1 MANSADSML
10 LKHGAKGTGTAARA
24 AKSAG
29 TRVAKETADLTLRLL
44 EHLAEQRGQ
53 SGVTELAAH
62 FATSKATIHRHLR
75 TLANR
80 HFVRQDP
87 ITQRYEA
94 SIRLFQLGESLRE
107 RFNILGASRDEM
119 DRLREETGQAVTVT
133 TLTEGQVVVLELV
146 QGRTVVEFGVRRGTA
161 MGLHCSAH
169 GKVTL
174 AFGPQR
180 LLDAC
185 LKSKLTAFSA
195 DTVTDPA
202 TLQKQ
207 ILQIRK
213 QGWATAASEVVYGF
227 NALAAPIFDHRGA
240 FAGAIAIVGSIQ
252 YIGAKPT
259 AQQLATVQQAAARIS
274 KTLGYEGP

>member
-1 MANSADSML
+1 MANTADSL
-10 LKHGAKGTGTAARA
+10 LLERG
-24 AKSAG
+24 AKSAASA
-29 TRVAKETADLTLRLL
+29 RPAKKAAARPAKETADLTLRLL

-53 SGVTELAAH
+53 CGVTELAEH

-87 ITQRYEA
+87 MTQRYEA

-107 RFNILGASRDEM
+107 RFDILGASREEM
-119 DRLREETGQAVTVT
+119 NRLRDETGQAVTVT

-146 QGRTVVEFGVRRGTA
+146 QGRTVVEFGVRRGTR

-180 LLDAC
+180 VLDAC
-185 LKSKLTAFSA
+185 LKGKLTAFSP

-202 TLQKQ
+202 QLQKQ
-207 ILQIRK
+207 VAQVRK
-213 QGWATAASEVVYGF
+213 QGWATAANEVVFGV
-227 NALAAPIFDHRGA
+227 NALAAPIFDHRRA

-274 KTLGYEGP
+274 KTLGYEGS